1 MKEKLTEHIRLL
13 FADAERRSPD
23 NRQLA
28 ELKEELLLNTLEK
41 YDHMLETGRTPEA
54 AYALAVSG
62 IGDIEGLLND
72 LIGAESSVE
81 RDRETGSPI
90 ASEQAEEAHEDRD
103 PDRIGDEED
112 REEGGQRVGAQGVDQ
127 VSLVPGFQGVEDGDR
142 LPPREQP
149 QDHGRAHRGQ
159 PADQVDDVFERDG
172 LQQGGHFPGAL
183 GRDVVVLAHDLLQPS
198 DGFLRAVRALRML
211 RHGHSFPAG
220 PPVRVA
226 RRSS

>member
-72 LIGAESSVE
+72 VIGEA
-81 RDRETGSPI
+81 P
-90 ASEQAEEAHEDRD
+90 ASEKTCEAMPAVESATPAHQTEGSCADGGLDEVSNEDNGED
-103 PDRIGDEED
+103 NNEDNDEDGEED
-112 REEGGQRVGAQGVDQ
+112 GGKKR
-127 VSLVPGFQGVEDGDR
+127 
-142 LPPREQP
+142 PPRSRWYALVSGIIWTVTLGAYFALSFATHAWQTTWLLFIM
-149 QDHGRAHRGQ
+149 GIA
-159 PADQVDDVFERDG
+159 ADNVAEGIF
-172 LQQGGHFPGAL
+172 
-183 GRDVVVLAHDLLQPS
+183 DL
-198 DGFLRAVRALRML
+198 
-211 RHGHSFPAG
+211 
-220 PPVRVA
+220 
-226 RRSS
+226 RR

>member
-72 LIGAESSVE
+72 VIGEA
-81 RDRETGSPI
+81 P
-90 ASEQAEEAHEDRD
+90 ASEKACEAMPAVETATPAIRRRD
-103 PDRIGDEED
+103 LARTVALTKSATKTMAKTITKTTM
-112 REEGGQRVGAQGVDQ
+112 RTARRTAAK
-127 VSLVPGFQGVEDGDR
+127 S
-142 LPPREQP
+142 
-149 QDHGRAHRGQ
+149 GR
-159 PADQVDDVFERDG
+159 PA
-172 LQQGGHFPGAL
+172 
-183 GRDVVVLAHDLLQPS
+183 
-198 DGFLRAVRALRML
+198 
-211 RHGHSFPAG
+211 PAG
-220 PPVRVA
+220 TRWSA
-226 RRSS
+226 GSSGR